1 MFHACCWI
9 AEYLQR
15 ERLFAERIQN
25 IKKCNKTV
33 TKNRVKIWRVGLK
46 CCPSKY
52 LPIKASSLSHSCNVY
67 RGRSCLCI
75 GILFALIFGLPL
87 PRSSGSPLP
96 VLPNDKALLLASHC
110 GDQKLSVL

>member
-1 MFHACCWI
+1 M
-9 AEYLQR
+9 QR
-15 ERLFAERIQN
+15 ERLFAEKIQN

-33 TKNRVKIWRVGLK
+33 AKKRVKTWTVGLK

-52 LPIKASSLSHSCNVY
+52 LPIKASSLSHSYNVY

-75 GILFALIFGLPL
+75 GILFAFIFVLPL
-87 PRSSGSPLP
+87 LRSSGSPLP

-110 GDQKLSVL
+110 GDQKLSML